1 MRENCVNI
9 NMNKLI
15 IILYFCF
22 FIALQGYSQST
33 SNIDAIPPE
42 AVSDLSIN
50 AVDTIAMPRW
60 TISFGDCAEL
70 TVDNLYKAL
79 DKYDVKFKKIVVAQA
94 ILETGHFSSVLCV
107 QSHNIFG
114 LRHPS
119 DGSYYVFNN
128 WEESVKAYKDDVQYK
143 YTGGD
148 YYAFLTNIGY
158 AQDPQYARKVMQI
171 ACTL

>member
-50 AVDTIAMPRW
+50 TVDTIATPQW
-60 TISFGDCAEL
+60 TPSFGDCAEL
-70 TVDNLYKAL
+70 TVDNLYKVL
-79 DKYDVKFKKIVVAQA
+79 DKYNVKFKKIVVAQA
-94 ILETGHFSSVLCV
+94 ILETGHFSSSFACKAIT
-107 QSHNIFG
+107 S
-114 LRHPS
+114 S
-119 DGSYYVFNN
+119 DCDTLLTEATTSSTIGK
-128 WEESVKAYKDDVQYK
+128 KA
-143 YTGGD
+143 
-148 YYAFLTNIGY
+148 
-158 AQDPQYARKVMQI
+158 
-171 ACTL
+171 